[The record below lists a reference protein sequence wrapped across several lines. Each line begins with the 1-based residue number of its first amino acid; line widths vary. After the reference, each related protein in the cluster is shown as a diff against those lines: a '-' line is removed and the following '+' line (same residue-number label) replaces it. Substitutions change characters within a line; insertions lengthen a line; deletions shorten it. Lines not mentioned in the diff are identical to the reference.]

1 MTAAAAS
8 LDLPSI
14 RARFP
19 ALRAD
24 TAPAYFDGPA
34 GTQVP
39 DVVLE
44 AIRSYLV
51 GDNANLGGRYRSGR
65 ASDQLLSEARVAAA
79 SFLGAEPEEIV
90 FGGNT
95 TTITY
100 LVASALARTLDAGAE
115 IVTTRLDHDS
125 NVSPW
130 LQVAADHG
138 LVVRSVGFRPSDGTL
153 DLDELASLVG
163 ERTRVVAFG
172 LASNALGTINDV
184 SRVVE
189 IARAAGALVWA
200 DGVHFAPHR
209 LVDARTWGLDV
220 VTTSAYKY
228 AGPHLGVAAIRR
240 DLAES
245 WPANKVRPAEDTP
258 AGHRYETGTQSHEAI
273 AGFLAA
279 LDHLAT
285 LVPGEGSLRERLERS
300 YGAVRRHEDRLGRRL
315 LDGFAQIDG
324 VRVHGLTAPDRLGER
339 TATFTIRSER
349 VSPAAMAEALGD
361 RDVYV
366 ADGDYYAWDA
376 MHVLGLA
383 PEGGVRVGAVHYTD
397 DGDVDRL
404 LTALGEVCA

>member
-1 MTAAAAS
+1 MTDAAC
-8 LDLPSI
+8 LDLPAI

-19 ALRAD
+19 ALRAVG
-24 TAPAYFDGPA
+24 APVYFDGPA

-39 DVVLE
+39 DRVLD
-44 AIRSYLV
+44 AIRDYLV
-51 GDNANLGGRYRSGR
+51 GDNANLGGLYPSGR
-65 ASDQLLSEARVAAA
+65 ASDRLLADARDDAAA
-79 SFLGAEPEEIV
+79 FLGAEPEEIV

-100 LVASALARTLDAGAE
+100 LVASALARTLAPGDE

-130 LQVAADHG
+130 LQVAEDHG
-138 LVVRSVGFRPSDGTL
+138 LVVRFVGFRPEDGTL
-153 DLDELASLVG
+153 DLDQLATVVG
-163 ERTRVVAFG
+163 ERTRVIAFG

-184 SRVVE
+184 ARIVE
-189 IARAAGALVWA
+189 LARSVNALVWA

-209 LVDARTWGLDV
+209 LIDARAWGLDV

-228 AGPHLGVAAIRR
+228 AGPHLGVAAIRQ
-240 DLAES
+240 DLASS
-245 WPANKVRPAEDTP
+245 WPANKVRPAEETP

-273 AGFLAA
+273 AGFRAA
-279 LDHLAT
+279 LEHLASLTDGDGT
-285 LVPGEGSLRERLERS
+285 LRSRLERS
-300 YGAVRRHEDRLGRRL
+300 YGAIRRHEDQLTRRL
-315 LDGFAQIDG
+315 LDGFAG
-324 VRVHGLTAPDRLGER
+324 VEGLRVHGLVAPERLAER
-339 TATFTIRSER
+339 TATFTVRHDR
-349 VSPAAMAEALGD
+349 VRPADLAEALGT

-366 ADGDYYAWDA
+366 AHGDYYAWDA

-404 LTALGEVCA
+404 LEALAEACT